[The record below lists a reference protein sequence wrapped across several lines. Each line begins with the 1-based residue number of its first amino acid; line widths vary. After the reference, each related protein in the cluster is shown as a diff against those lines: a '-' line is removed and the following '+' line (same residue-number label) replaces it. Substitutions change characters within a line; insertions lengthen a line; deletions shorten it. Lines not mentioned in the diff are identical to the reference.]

1 MLVLSFDILATQ
13 SPEARYRLA
22 EAGKLYKAQED
33 IVIESGGSV
42 AALCRG
48 SSFRVAFRAIFAYNG
63 HNKLMI
69 YGDVRKKYVLRKNF
83 LPAST
88 AILRDIFATF
98 FKKSINFCLHNSKN
112 IRFM

>member
-33 IVIESGGSV
+33 IVIESGGSG

-48 SSFRVAFRAIFAYNG
+48 LSFRVAFRVIFAYNRQ
-63 HNKLMI
+63 NKLMI
-69 YGDVRKKYVLRKNF
+69 YGDVRKNPHILRKIF

-88 AILRDIFATF
+88 AILRGFCNIFQ
-98 FKKSINFCLHNSKN
+98 KKYKFWLA
-112 IRFM
+112 

>member
-63 HNKLMI
+63 QNKLMI
-69 YGDVRKKYVLRKNF
+69 YGDVRKKIYPSKKFFTRFHSDIAGYFCNIFQKKYKF
-83 LPAST
+83 LLA
-88 AILRDIFATF
+88 
-98 FKKSINFCLHNSKN
+98 
-112 IRFM
+112 

>member
-1 MLVLSFDILATQ
+1 MLSFDILATQ

-63 HNKLMI
+63 QNKLMI
-69 YGDVRKKYVLRKNF
+69 YGDVRKKIMFFEKFFYP
-83 LPAST
+83 LPE
-88 AILRDIFATF
+88 RIFWYFRTF
-98 FKKSINFCLHNSKN
+98 FSKKV
-112 IRFM
+112 